1 MKRFNTLNGL
11 QSFIQ
16 KGNLPDYFK
25 LHGVIYTQDYYDM
38 DGKSLSYGNQRTGNT
53 ILVETADRYKSLR
66 DAQVSLEVNAG
77 CYDHIHYLD

>member
-25 LHGVIYTQDYYDM
+25 LQGVIYTQDYYDM
-38 DGKSLSYGNQRTGNT
+38 EGKSLSYGNKRTGNT
-53 ILVETADRYKSLR
+53 ILVETTDRYKTLM
-66 DAQVSLEVNAG
+66 DAQVSLEVNVG
-77 CYDHIHYLD
+77 YYDHIYYLD

>member
-38 DGKSLSYGNQRTGNT
+38 DGELLSYGNQRTGNT

-66 DAQVSLEVNAG
+66 DAQVSLEVNVG
-77 CYDHIHYLD
+77 YYDHIYYLD